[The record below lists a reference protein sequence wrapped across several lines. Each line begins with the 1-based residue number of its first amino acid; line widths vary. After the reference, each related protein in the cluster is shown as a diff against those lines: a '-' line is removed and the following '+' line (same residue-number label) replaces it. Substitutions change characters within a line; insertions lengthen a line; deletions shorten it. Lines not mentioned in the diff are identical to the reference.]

1 MQDMHGSPALHHPD
15 PEGDKSGKAPSKKS
29 RLDFRGRVGLK
40 CVLGLQVE
48 AKRILSFVVEAW
60 AMETASLRWAHGVL
74 ALQQGMPSMQSFPA
88 KWNKCKMLTAPKG
101 LPGRSPTPVLT
112 GPCAA

>member
-48 AKRILSFVVEAW
+48 AKRILSFVVETW

-74 ALQQGMPSMQSFPA
+74 ALQQGKGKSRQHPEVFP
-88 KWNKCKMLTAPKG
+88 G
-101 LPGRSPTPVLT
+101 
-112 GPCAA
+112 GPPPQY

>member
-48 AKRILSFVVEAW
+48 AKRILSFVV
-60 AMETASLRWAHGVL
+60 
-74 ALQQGMPSMQSFPA
+74 
-88 KWNKCKMLTAPKG
+88 
-101 LPGRSPTPVLT
+101 
-112 GPCAA
+112 